1 MKQIIFKS
9 LILLPALLFAD
20 WIIMIIVGC
29 ISNICSANT
38 VFFNTIYLYFGLTLI
53 ILTFLL
59 LAVIFSENSIT
70 KKWMPKQNR

>member
-20 WIIMIIVGC
+20 WIIMIVVGC

-38 VFFNTIYLYFGLTLI
+38 VFFNTTYYYFSIILI
-53 ILTFLL
+53 FLTFLFFL
-59 LAVIFSENSIT
+59 FILF
-70 KKWMPKQNR
+70 KQRIHQV